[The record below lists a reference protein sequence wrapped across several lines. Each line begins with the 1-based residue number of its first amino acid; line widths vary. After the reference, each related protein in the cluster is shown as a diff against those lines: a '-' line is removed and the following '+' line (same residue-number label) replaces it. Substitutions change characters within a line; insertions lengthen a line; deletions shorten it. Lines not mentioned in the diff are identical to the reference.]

1 MSKFLNQ
8 YYLCILLLAVIYVM
22 GKSHFRL
29 KSENTNLKEDVRALK
44 STAQKNDVL
53 TSELFISE
61 RGIHERTEEIMC
73 GIPEFYDNRYSDDF
87 MRLYRAGLGYE

>member
-22 GKSHFRL
+22 GKCHIRL
-29 KSENTNLKEDVRALK
+29 TSENTDLKEEVKTLK
-44 STAQKNDVL
+44 STAQKNDAL

-73 GIPEFYDNRYSDDF
+73 GVPEFYDYRYSDDF